1 MIYLHAHSRADR
13 RICVMAGAGSSGGVP
28 QLIRGSVV
36 AQRRRCGKPNCR
48 CADGEQLHEATVL
61 SYSEGG
67 RNRTVMLSPAEV
79 KAVTAAVERYRAA
92 RGKLE
97 ARANAGLAALLARR
111 ASARRGR

>member
-1 MIYLHAHSRADR
+1 MTT
-13 RICVMAGAGSSGGVP
+13 GAGSGGGP
-28 QLIRGSVV
+28 RMIRGSVV
-36 AQRRRCGKPNCR
+36 VQRRRCGKPNCR

-79 KAVTAAVERYRAA
+79 NAVTAAVQRYRAA
-92 RGKLE
+92 QARLE
-97 ARANAGLAALLARR
+97 AQANAGLAALLAHR

>member
-1 MIYLHAHSRADR
+1 MW
-13 RICVMAGAGSSGGVP
+13 VMTGAGSGGGGP
-28 QLIRGSVV
+28 RMIRGSVV
-36 AQRRRCGKPNCR
+36 VQRRRCGKPNCR

-79 KAVTAAVERYRAA
+79 NAVTAAVQRYRAA
-92 RGKLE
+92 QARLE
-97 ARANAGLAALLARR
+97 AQANAGLAALLAHR